1 MSGLRYEHPV
11 NPSLYHILVSLLN
24 LEIDFNAVFIPVGIN
39 VIFVD
44 LKLHNGTLLLD
55 DLLMEQHNEKTG
67 DESASGSVNPFRLK
81 SMINQVLTT
90 S

>member
-11 NPSLYHILVSLLN
+11 NPPLHHILVSLLN
-24 LEIDFNAVFIPVGIN
+24 LEIDFDAVFIPVGIN

-44 LKLHNGTLLLD
+44 LKLHNGALLLD

-67 DESASGSVNPFRLK
+67 DESASGPVNPFRLK
-81 SMINQVLTT
+81 SIKNQVLTT

>member
-11 NPSLYHILVSLLN
+11 NPSLHHILVSLLN
-24 LEIDFNAVFIPVGIN
+24 LEIDFDAVFIPVGIN

-44 LKLHNGTLLLD
+44 LKLHNSTLLLD
-55 DLLMEQHNEKTG
+55 DLLMEQHNKKTG

-81 SMINQVLTT
+81 SMKNQVLTT